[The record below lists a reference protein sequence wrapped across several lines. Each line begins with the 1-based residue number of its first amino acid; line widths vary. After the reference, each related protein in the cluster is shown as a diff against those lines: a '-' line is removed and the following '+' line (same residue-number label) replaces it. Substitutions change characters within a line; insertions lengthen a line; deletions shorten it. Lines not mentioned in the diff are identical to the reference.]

1 MGSGVQRG
9 DRKIF
14 KEKYRII
21 NVVLLVTFS
30 YLIIWGISREE
41 VAIVFRN
48 AILVCLSCM
57 GLK

>member
-1 MGSGVQRG
+1 MGSRVQRG

-14 KEKYRII
+14 KRKYRII
-21 NVVLLVTFS
+21 TVVLLVAFS
-30 YLIIWGISREE
+30 YCIIWGISREE
-41 VAIVFRN
+41 VVIVFKN